1 MKLLYIHNTL
11 PEYRYGFFR
20 ELNKKCDFTIAF
32 SDFNLG
38 ENVYKEK
45 ITHDRLCEFKN
56 IIFLKHQLKQDT
68 NILESLI
75 RKNNYDLIIF
85 PALDDI
91 YSIML
96 SNKLMKVAK
105 KFGICTGLFW
115 EKWIAPVKKQ
125 PLYRIFKEIAQFFL
139 TDKIIKNIDILWSP
153 GRKTDEYFALHN
165 ISINELHRIHDSSV
179 CSKNVV
185 VDIKKKYHIPDDSH
199 VFLYLGR
206 LVDYKGADVLIKAF
220 AQMKNVNNSCYLII
234 AGFGPKEQEYKEFV
248 EKNSVKN
255 VVFTGFV
262 ESSLRASFYEACDVF
277 VLPTKIYKGKIEAWG
292 LTINEAM
299 QFCKVVISTTAVA
312 SAQEL
317 ISKDNGF
324 IVEENNVQD
333 LKNALEISITNDLK
347 KSAFIEDNKIISMY
361 SYKRMA
367 EDIIT
372 GWKNEINT
380 LI

>member
-1 MKLLYIHNTL
+1 
-11 PEYRYGFFR
+11 
-20 ELNKKCDFTIAF
+20 
-32 SDFNLG
+32 
-38 ENVYKEK
+38 
-45 ITHDRLCEFKN
+45 
-56 IIFLKHQLKQDT
+56 
-68 NILESLI
+68 
-75 RKNNYDLIIF
+75 
-85 PALDDI
+85 
-91 YSIML
+91 
-96 SNKLMKVAK
+96 
-105 KFGICTGLFW
+105 
-115 EKWIAPVKKQ
+115 
-125 PLYRIFKEIAQFFL
+125 
-139 TDKIIKNIDILWSP
+139 
-153 GRKTDEYFALHN
+153 
-165 ISINELHRIHDSSV
+165 
-179 CSKNVV
+179 
-185 VDIKKKYHIPDDSH
+185 
-199 VFLYLGR
+199 
-206 LVDYKGADVLIKAF
+206 
-220 AQMKNVNNSCYLII
+220 MKNVNNSCYLII